1 MSKKQNALPEA
12 TDKKPGKLFIII
24 SYAIALASLLAV
36 LFVPLYNGKMA
47 IQLVWAACDSILSFL
62 KINTPAFAYG
72 SFFVDQSLRVYES
85 AFILGIA
92 VSTVLA
98 LIMLFPVIFC
108 KTPQK
113 TNLRCAFAAEFIAFL
128 VVTAN
133 VLWEVLKFNGT
144 WDNYAILIPFAV
156 IMVVMATQSIKYKG
170 GLGVAKVIIFILA
183 LLTAVTL
190 LDITLLIPALEEPLK
205 SFAGMIGAYNA
216 DVTFVGSTAAGVSNI
231 SLLLRILIGRSSF
244 VDPANTAAFINQI
257 ISMVLVIIVGVSV
270 LLDVL
275 GLVIGGKT
283 KKNGEPNPHK
293 AWFIIAAV
301 RYSAIIVL
309 IAAMIALSFLV
320 DGFGKVGIYMYFT
333 AVLVLLTFVAEIIR
347 YCVSKAKV
355 KAYRKEQEIKFKNET
370 IVLEDETLAE
380 EGAEA
385 AAEEGAEEGTEESAE
400 PVAEEGAEPATEE
413 AAAEQTN
420 LFGDE
425 PVTET
430 EQVEEP
436 VAEENESNDEQL
448 TIMDAQATEEVAE
461 AESAEPEAVEEAA
474 EPVTQEESVEDA
486 AFTLFGADQADEES
500 TSIDPF
506 IDKLTD
512 EERAQFYDVFIHR
525 NKGKFATIP
534 AYEINGDNSD
544 FFPSVF
550 VHINRMRNICSD
562 SLLAKIYKEI
572 SKD

>member
-62 KINTPAFAYG
+62 EINTPAFAYG

-144 WDNYAILIPFAV
+144 WNNYAILIPFAV

-170 GLGVAKVIIFILA
+170 GLGVAKLIIFILA

-190 LDITLLIPALEEPLK
+190 LDITLFIPALKEPLK
-205 SFAGMIGAYNA
+205 SFAGMIGAYNS
-216 DVTFVGSTAAGVSNI
+216 DVTFVGSTATGISNV
-231 SLLLRILIGRSSF
+231 SLLLRILIGRGSF

-257 ISMVLVIIVGVSV
+257 ISMVLVIIVGVSI

-347 YCVSKAKV
+347 YCVGKAKV

-380 EGAEA
+380 EGAEN

-400 PVAEEGAEPATEE
+400 PAAEEGAEPATEA

-425 PVTET
+425 PVTEN

-461 AESAEPEAVEEAA
+461 AESAEPEAVEEVA
-474 EPVTQEESVEDA
+474 EPVTQEESVQDA
-486 AFTLFGADQADEES
+486 AFTLFGANQATEES

-572 SKD
+572 NKD